1 MPPAW
6 NTCPVNGKRA
16 LGSTWQV
23 LRRAVAEA
31 RDDDVPMIAQA
42 LAYSLFLAIPA
53 AALLALGIFSLVADA
68 GTVEEL
74 VGRMQTVMPEE
85 ATTLLRQSLERSTQ
99 SHGGG
104 IAMTVVG
111 LVLALWTTTSAASTL
126 MSATTKAF
134 DRKDRRGFVRKR
146 LVALVIVF
154 ALGVGAAL
162 VLSLLVFGP
171 HVEQWVGGATGVPSL
186 VAWGWWTLQWPLLVA
201 GILFAFAVALALGP
215 DVDERRWQVVTPGA
229 VTALVVWL
237 IASSGFA
244 IYTSRFGSYDKSW
257 GTISAVVVTLVWLW
271 LTSAALLLGA
281 EINAEAQRS
290 GGRDGAAASERAA

>member
-1 MPPAW
+1 MPSVW
-6 NTCPVNGKRA
+6 NTRPVNEKEA
-16 LGSTWQV
+16 SGSTWHV

-31 RDDDVPMIAQA
+31 RDDDVPMVAQA

-74 VGRMQTVMPEE
+74 VGRMQTVMPAE

-104 IAMTVVG
+104 LAMTIVG

-134 DRKDRRGFVRKR
+134 DREDRRGFVRKR
-146 LVALVIVF
+146 LVALVIVV
-154 ALGVGAAL
+154 ALGLGAAL

-171 HVEQWVGGATGVPSL
+171 HVERWVGGATGVPSL
-186 VAWGWWTLQWPLLVA
+186 VAWTWWTLQWPLLVA

-215 DVDERRWQVVTPGA
+215 DVDERRWQLVTPGA
-229 VTALVVWL
+229 VIALLLWL
-237 IASSGFA
+237 LASSGFA

-271 LTSAALLLGA
+271 LTSAALLFGA
-281 EINAEAQRS
+281 EINAEAQRADRR
-290 GGRDGAAASERAA
+290 GGAAASERAA

>member
-1 MPPAW
+1 M
-6 NTCPVNGKRA
+6 NEKRA
-16 LGSTWQV
+16 AASIWYLI
-23 LRRAVAEA
+23 RRAVAEA
-31 RDDDVPMIAQA
+31 RDDDVPMVARA

-68 GTVEEL
+68 GTVEAL
-74 VGRMQTVMPEE
+74 VGRLQTVMPEE
-85 ATTLLRQSLERSTQ
+85 ATTLLSESLERSTQ

-104 IAMTVVG
+104 LAMTIAG

-134 DRKDRRGFVRKR
+134 DREDRRGFVRKR
-146 LVALVIVF
+146 LLALVIVL
-154 ALGVGAAL
+154 ALGFGAAL

-171 HVEQWVGGATGVPSL
+171 HVERWVGGATGVPTL
-186 VAWGWWTLQWPLLVA
+186 TAWTWWTLQWPLLVA

-215 DVDERRWQVVTPGA
+215 DVDQRRWQLVTPGA
-229 VTALVVWL
+229 VTALILWL
-237 IASSGFA
+237 LASSAFA

-271 LTSAALLLGA
+271 LTSAALLFGA
-281 EINAEAQRS
+281 EINAEAQRLEERS
-290 GGRDGAAASERAA
+290 RVSERAA

>member
-1 MPPAW
+1 MNDALALASLLADTAAREASPKGAARYTPGPFRKPAEQARFRLPPAW

-23 LRRAVAEA
+23 LRRALAEA
-31 RDDDVPMIAQA
+31 RDDDVPMVAQA

-111 LVLALWTTTSAASTL
+111 LVLALG
-126 MSATTKAF
+126 
-134 DRKDRRGFVRKR
+134 RRPPRPRRSCPRRRRRSIGR
-146 LVALVIVF
+146 I
-154 ALGVGAAL
+154 
-162 VLSLLVFGP
+162 
-171 HVEQWVGGATGVPSL
+171 GGDSSESD
-186 VAWGWWTLQWPLLVA
+186 WW
-201 GILFAFAVALALGP
+201 
-215 DVDERRWQVVTPGA
+215 
-229 VTALVVWL
+229 
-237 IASSGFA
+237 
-244 IYTSRFGSYDKSW
+244 
-257 GTISAVVVTLVWLW
+257 
-271 LTSAALLLGA
+271 
-281 EINAEAQRS
+281 RS
-290 GGRDGAAASERAA
+290 